1 MNKTML
7 PGSSRRIQKLPLLVA
22 LLVALVSIPFAYSSQ
37 QPQQAANGQ
46 STIPAAEFARL
57 IQELSEPGGYFHS
70 DNFASNETG
79 YLHIVDKLKEL
90 GVAGGA
96 YVGVGPEQ
104 NFTYIAKIHPR
115 IAFIVDIRRQ
125 AIIQHLM
132 YKAIFHHAKDRAQFL
147 SLLFSKP
154 LPANRSAKDFTLEE
168 LLQYIAEAPSSQEI
182 FRGNLAVLRKTIE
195 DDFHFPLSP
204 EEAKS
209 LDYVYSSFWRANLR
223 IGFSFGN
230 SYGSYGSFGFPG
242 LKELILATDFNGN
255 LGNFLA
261 IDQDYQFVRTLQE
274 QNRVIPVV
282 GDFAGKKALA
292 SVGEYLRKNGYTL
305 SAFYT
310 SNVEQFLFENDVF
323 SAYAENVRKLPVN
336 DKSVFIRAARI
347 GWTNHPAAVAGERM
361 TPLLQKIAV
370 FDEDYQQG
378 RIADYWSLVS
388 KHYIA
393 AIEPRKPAPAAT
405 AP

>member
-1 MNKTML
+1 MRKSNVSL
-7 PGSSRRIQKLPLLVA
+7 GPLIVYLLVA
-22 LLVALVSIPFAYSSQ
+22 LASVSWAYCFQ
-37 QPQQAANGQ
+37 QPQPAANGQ
-46 STIPAAEFARL
+46 AAIPPAEFSRL
-57 IQELSEPGGYFHS
+57 IQELSEPGGYFRS
-70 DNFASNETG
+70 DNFTSNETG
-79 YLHIVDKLKEL
+79 YLHIVDRLKEL
-90 GVAGGA
+90 GVSGGA

-104 NFTYIAKIHPR
+104 NFTYIAKIRPR

-132 YKAIFHHAKDRAQFL
+132 YKAIFHIAKDRAQFL
-147 SLLFSKP
+147 ALLFSKP
-154 LPANRSAKDFTLEE
+154 LPANRSSKDFSLEE
-168 LLQYIAEAPSSQEI
+168 LLQYIGDAPSSQDI
-182 FRGNLAVLRKTIE
+182 VRSNLSLLRKTIAE
-195 DDFHFPLSP
+195 DFHFPLTP
-204 EEAKS
+204 EDTRS
-209 LDYVYSSFWRANLR
+209 LDYVYTSFWRANLR

-242 LKELILATDFNGN
+242 MKDLILATDFNGN

-261 IDQDYQFVRTLQE
+261 VDQDYQFVRTLQE
-274 QNRVIPVV
+274 ENRVIPVV

-292 SVGEYLRKNGYTL
+292 SVGEYLRKNGYTV

-323 SAYAENVRKLPVN
+323 PAYADNVRKLPVN

-370 FDEDYQQG
+370 FDEDFQKG
-378 RIADYWSLVS
+378 LITDYWSLVS

-393 AIEPRKPAPAAT
+393 AMEPRKPVPAAT
-405 AP
+405 VP